1 MALIDHLPPTA
12 TRVERNTH
20 PAVNAALRRHTD
32 AGLTAMENAAPA
44 QFEARLR
51 QLDREWDVERLLQL
65 NASALVLLGLALG
78 HRVDRRYLWLPAAV
92 LSFFAQH
99 ALQGWCPPVPLFRRL
114 GVRTVREIERER
126 HALKAMRGDFDGL
139 PPRGTA
145 ERSARVRA
153 VMKAIDA

>member
-1 MALIDHLPPTA
+1 MALIDRLPPTA

-20 PAVNAALRRHTD
+20 PAVNAALRRHAD
-32 AGLTAMENAAPA
+32 AGLTAMEHAEPA

-51 QLDREWDVERLLQL
+51 QLDREWDIERLLQL
-65 NASALVLLGLALG
+65 NASALVLIGLALA
-78 HRVDRRYLWLPAAV
+78 HRVDRRFLWLPGAV

-99 ALQGWCPPVPLFRRL
+99 SLQGWCPPVPLLRRL
-114 GVRTVREIERER
+114 GARTVREIERER
-126 HALKAMRGDFDGL
+126 YALKAMRGDFDDL

-145 ERSARVRA
+145 ERSARVHA